1 MKDNLMK
8 SRTLWV
14 LVLMAITTLAV
25 AQQPLTQTI
34 RGRMV
39 DTDTKA
45 PLPGAT
51 ILIMDSDPVIGTTTD
66 MDGYYALP
74 NVPVGKVDVLVR
86 FLGYEEQILPGIVV
100 SSGKEVQLNLELREA
115 FEKMDVVEI
124 TPDKRSK
131 EELTEMSLVSST
143 TFSVEE
149 ASRAPGTFHDPARMA
164 STFAGVATDPQGNN
178 DIVVRGNSPKGIQWR
193 LDGIEIPNPNHFA
206 DEGATGGAINALN
219 SDMLS
224 NSNFYTGAF
233 APEFGNAYSGIMD
246 LELRT
251 GNKGKHEFSL
261 TASTFGLEASAEGPF
276 QKGKRGSYLVSYRY
290 STLTLID
297 KMGILDFGGVPEYQD
312 GIFKIH
318 LPTKKAGVFSI
329 FGMGAYSKIDQN
341 MEDDNGFVYDK
352 FNFQSFMGV
361 VGVKHAYPI
370 NNNTFIS
377 TDYSFALNGNINNG
391 EEREDEESPFYGYYK
406 DNMKRY
412 TNAANVSVTHK
423 FSTRHILKSGVG
435 MRVFSFNYVSAW
447 NDEGETVLR
456 TRLNNKG
463 NATLLNAFVSWKY
476 RITRNLSMVSGL
488 HYQHF
493 LMNDAFAIEPRVSA
507 RWKFTEKQTLYAGV
521 GLHSK
526 LEPLTN
532 YYSIVYNEAGR
543 AIYPN
548 KDLKLAKAAHFVLG
562 YEYNFFSDFR
572 LKVEMYYQQLFHVPV
587 EDDPNSSFSLLNSTG
602 FFSDVV
608 LVNDG
613 KGKNY
618 GMELTLEKYFTKQYY
633 FTFTASLYE
642 SKYTAKDN
650 VERDTRFNGNFSL
663 NAIGGKEFNVGK
675 KERHRLIGITARV
688 TFSGKSHYT
697 PVLLEE
703 SRAAGYEI
711 VDKAN
716 PYSATGDYFFKLNMG
731 IYYKRDL
738 KRVSH
743 TVKIDVEN
751 LTNYK
756 AKISEYYN
764 SRTGKIEDGTQ
775 LPLLPEVRYTLNF

>member
-8 SRTLWV
+8 SKLLWA
-14 LVLMAITTLAV
+14 LVLISFSSMV
-25 AQQPLTQTI
+25 MAQQPLTQTI

-51 ILIMDSDPVIGTTTD
+51 IIIMESDPVLGTTTD
-66 MDGYYALP
+66 MDGYYVLP

-86 FLGYEEQILPGIVV
+86 FLGYEEQVIPGVV
-100 SSGKEVQLNLELREA
+100 ISSGKETQLNLQLQES
-115 FEKMDVVEI
+115 FEQMDVVEI
-124 TPDKRSK
+124 NPDKRST
-131 EELTEMSLVSST
+131 EDLTEMSLVSST

-193 LDGIEIPNPNHFA
+193 LDGIIIPNPNHFA
-206 DEGATGGAINALN
+206 DEGNTGGAINALN

-224 NSNFYTGAF
+224 NSSFHTGAF
-233 APEFGNAYSGIMD
+233 APEYGNAYSGIMD

-290 STLTLID
+290 STLTLMD
-297 KMGILDFGGVPEYQD
+297 KLGILDFDGVPEYQD

-318 LPTKKAGVFSI
+318 LPTKNAGVFSV
-329 FGMGAYSKIDQN
+329 FGMGAYSKIDQST
-341 MEDDNGFVYDK
+341 EDDDGLVYERY
-352 FNFQSFMGV
+352 NFQSFMGV
-361 VGVKHAYPI
+361 VGAKHAYPI

-391 EEREDEESPFYGYYK
+391 EEREVEETPFTTYYK
-406 DNMKRY
+406 DDMKRY
-412 TNAANVSVTHK
+412 TNAANVSLTHK
-423 FSTRHILKSGVG
+423 FNSRHILKSGIG
-435 MRVFSFNYVSAW
+435 YRLYNFDYATSW
-447 NDEGETVLR
+447 KDQEDEVLR
-456 TRLNNKG
+456 TRLKAKG
-463 NATLLNAFVSWKY
+463 NASLINAFVSWKY
-476 RITRNLSMVSGL
+476 RITKTLSMVSGL
-488 HYQHF
+488 HYQQF
-493 LMNDAFAIEPRVSA
+493 LLNNAFSIEPRVSA
-507 RWKFTEKQTLYAGV
+507 RWKITEKQALFGGV

-532 YYSIVYNEAGR
+532 YYSIVYNQVGEAT
-543 AIYPN
+543 YPN
-548 KDLKLAKAAHFVLG
+548 KDLKLAKAVHYVLG
-562 YEYNFFSDFR
+562 YEYNFFPDFR
-572 LKVEMYYQQLFHVPV
+572 LKVELYYQQLFHVPV
-587 EDDPNSSFSLLNSTG
+587 EDDPNSSYSLLNSTG
-602 FFSDVV
+602 FFSDKV

-613 KGKNY
+613 KGRNY
-618 GMELTLEKYFTKQYY
+618 GMELTLEKFFTKQYY

-642 SKYTAKDN
+642 AKYTAKDN
-650 VERDTRFNGNFSL
+650 IERDTRFNSNFSL
-663 NAIGGKEFNVGK
+663 NAIGGKEFNIGK
-675 KERHRLIGITARV
+675 KERHRMIGITARV

-697 PVLLEE
+697 AVLLEE
-703 SRAAGYEI
+703 SRAAGYE
-711 VDKAN
+711 VLDEAN
-716 PYSATGDYFFKLNMG
+716 PYGTNGDYFFKLNLG
-731 IYYKRDL
+731 VYYTRDL

-743 TVKIDVEN
+743 TFKIDVEN

-756 AKISEYYN
+756 AKIAEYYN
-764 SRTGKIEDGTQ
+764 SRTGEVEYGTQ
-775 LPLLPEVRYTLNF
+775 LPILPELRYTLNF